1 MKKTVLNILK
11 LTFSIGF
18 VLVLSLS
25 IFGQS
30 YVIDLQE
37 NPMSF
42 TNAERTV
49 ITNTGNNGFDEGS
62 VHRYDNIATIDGK
75 VLYGLL
81 TLVELNDIAIKNF
94 DDDAIT
100 GDMHRFQP
108 RLGSNNDNGGYIV
121 YKLQFFNTADDLPV
135 FLYNYW
141 MTGVDVDGNG
151 NNREYEEVGGYTSY
165 ETDASCELTI
175 TQSSNG
181 RTKFYGISYSL
192 SGVTFENKASWIAN
206 FTNPNNEI
214 TFAMGQSGKNNERYY
229 SVQFGEKG
237 GEFTNPN
244 TTPNPVPVAVDDVS
258 PPISSGAGGTAIT
271 SVLNNDIY
279 NSNPISAGD
288 VNISIVTSP
297 PTGIVFN
304 TTTGEVSVT
313 PGTPAGEYSFIY
325 RICMVAQSDACDI
338 ANVTVTVVEADL
350 EIEKIASATEVE
362 QGQAFVYTLTVTNN
376 GASTAESVEVSDVIS
391 SNLTIINTNPS
402 KGTWGSDTWTIGDM
416 ENGDTET
423 LIIAVET
430 SDTYSGTI
438 ENTGVVSSSTYDPD
452 MSNNTSSV
460 NVTVTE
466 TVPVINNFPATGYG
480 TLAFEDLW
488 PGKGDYDFNDLV
500 VDYKFE
506 INTNSSNYI
515 NEVIGTFV
523 IKAFGAGLENGF
535 GFQISRSI
543 DQTAINVSGYHLTEG
558 YISLEGNGV
567 EAGQT
572 SPTIVVFDNA
582 YNEMPPP
589 GGSVGVNTTPGA
601 TYVEPVTITVTIT
614 FPADTYTSTD
624 LDIANFNPFLIV
636 NQDRGIEVHLPD
648 YLPTDLADE
657 SYFGTADDD
666 SNSSSGKYYKT
677 VNNLPWAI
685 NIYETF
691 DYPIEKADI
700 TTAHL
705 KFVEW
710 ATSGGS
716 AYDDWYKDLDGYRN
730 DNNIFV
736 VPSK

>member
-1 MKKTVLNILK
+1 MKKEILNILK
-11 LTFSIGF
+11 LAFS
-18 VLVLSLS
+18 LVLFLMISLNS
-25 IFGQS
+25 FGQS

-49 ITNTGNNGFDEGS
+49 ITNTGNNGFNEGS
-62 VHRYDNIATIDGK
+62 VHRYDNIATVDGK

-81 TLVELNDIAIKNF
+81 TLEELHQIEIKNF

-100 GDMHRFQP
+100 GDTHRFQP
-108 RLGSNNDNGGYIV
+108 RLGSGNNNGGYIV

-141 MTGVDVDGNG
+141 MTGVDIDGNG
-151 NNREYEEVGGYTSY
+151 NNREYEEVGGYTNY

-175 TQSSNG
+175 SPSTNG
-181 RTKFYGISYSL
+181 RTKFYGIDYSL

-237 GEFTNPN
+237 GDFTDPVI
-244 TTPNPVPVAVDDVS
+244 TPNPVPLAVDDVS
-258 PPISSGAGGTAIT
+258 PVINSGTGGTAIAT
-271 SVLNNDIY
+271 VLNNDVY
-279 NSNPISAGD
+279 DGNPITAGD

-313 PGTPAGEYSFIY
+313 PGTAGGEYTFIY
-325 RICMVAQSDACDI
+325 RICMVASSDACDI
-338 ANVTVTVVEADL
+338 ATVTVTVVEADL
-350 EIEKIASATEVE
+350 EIEKTASVTEVE
-362 QGQAFVYTLTVTNN
+362 QGQAYVYTLTVTNN
-376 GASTAESVEVSDVIS
+376 GASDAEDVEVSDLIS
-391 SNLTIINTNPS
+391 SNLTIINTTPS
-402 KGTWGSDTWTIGDM
+402 KGTWSSSTWSIGDM
-416 ENGDTET
+416 DNGDSET

-430 SDTYSGTI
+430 SNSFSGSI
-438 ENTGVVSSSTYDPD
+438 ENSATVSSPTHDPD
-452 MSNNTSSV
+452 LTNNSSSVSV
-460 NVTVTE
+460 NVTE
-466 TVPVINNFPATGYG
+466 SVPVINNFPATGFG

-500 VDYKFE
+500 IDYKFE

-523 IKAFGAGLENGF
+523 IKAFGAGMENGF
-535 GFQISRSI
+535 GFQIPRDI
-543 DQTAINVSGYHLTEG
+543 DQTKITVSGYHLTES
-558 YISLEGNGV
+558 YITLSSNGV
-567 EAGQT
+567 ESGQT
-572 SPTIVVFDNA
+572 NPTIIVFDNA

-589 GGSVGVNTTPGA
+589 GGSIGVNTTPGA
-601 TYVEPVTITVTIT
+601 IYVDPVTITVTIT
-614 FPADTYTSTD
+614 FPADTYTSSD

-648 YLPTDLADE
+648 YSPTSLVDE

-666 SNSSSGKYYKT
+666 SNSSTSKYYKT
-677 VNNLPWAI
+677 ANNLPWAI
-685 NIYETF
+685 NLYETF
-691 DYPIEKADI
+691 DYPVEKANI

-705 KFVEW
+705 KFIDW
-710 ATSGGS
+710 ATSGGT
-716 AYDDWYKDLDGYRN
+716 AYDDWYKDIDGYRN
-730 DNNIFV
+730 DGNIFV
-736 VPSK
+736 IP